1 MRRPRCAAPPSR
13 CQRADA
19 ELSAPKLN
27 QAENQSLLWNYLPSS
42 SPEFRGV
49 SEAGGCH
56 PVEFETD
63 SRVDDIQL
71 EHVTGEGRFGEV
83 RMRARARGEMNSGPL
98 RQFVDPK
105 ETDPKKLWPRRSG
118 WA

>member
-1 MRRPRCAAPPSR
+1 M
-13 CQRADA
+13 
-19 ELSAPKLN
+19 
-27 QAENQSLLWNYLPSS
+27 
-42 SPEFRGV
+42 

-83 RMRARARGEMNSGPL
+83 RARAWGTTHSGGARARAVNFWGDWGRLTAAVCLGARLLS
-98 RQFVDPK
+98 
-105 ETDPKKLWPRRSG
+105 
-118 WA
+118 

>member
-1 MRRPRCAAPPSR
+1 M
-13 CQRADA
+13 
-19 ELSAPKLN
+19 
-27 QAENQSLLWNYLPSS
+27 WNYLPAS

-83 RMRARARGEMNSGPL
+83 RARAWGTTHSGGARARAVNLGVTGGDCATIGDRATVRGW
-98 RQFVDPK
+98 
-105 ETDPKKLWPRRSG
+105 ETERL
-118 WA
+118 

>member
-1 MRRPRCAAPPSR
+1 M
-13 CQRADA
+13 
-19 ELSAPKLN
+19 
-27 QAENQSLLWNYLPSS
+27 WNYLPAN

-83 RMRARARGEMNSGPL
+83 RARAWGTTHSGGARARSEPGGDWGRLTAAVCLGARLLS
-98 RQFVDPK
+98 
-105 ETDPKKLWPRRSG
+105 
-118 WA
+118 